1 MLETAYFLT
10 ALISLGMA
18 WAFVRADPDSS
29 TSRALGIALAMTGFA
44 IIGNNLVLDMAVAG
58 PLPGWAGVLVVP
70 EVIAFCAVFEW
81 VHRVRRTIPAG
92 ELKTLFGD
100 NSIRIAQGLVIVYG
114 IASCRYPELRMR
126 EFFGGIHNPL
136 DWSGPV
142 IVMFAVPLSLAM
154 LLWAGSI
161 LLCLNRR
168 PDPAER
174 VRLVAF
180 LLACPL
186 IAVGLV
192 LPRSI
197 SPTTTTLGLI
207 VLLAGAMRHAQ
218 LQGRRGLF
226 MSRFLSP
233 QVASL
238 VNREGLRKAMQE
250 DCLEL
255 SVVCCDLRGFTAFAG
270 ANTSEEVIQLL
281 RDYYDAVGAVVLE
294 VEGTIKDYA
303 GDGVLILIGAPV
315 RMDDHAQRAV
325 RLADRIREVVTEVTN
340 KWGRKEYPLGVGVGV
355 ASGPVTVGIIGG
367 EGRLEY
373 AAVGLAVNLA
383 SRLCEQAKPEE
394 VLIDRNTFEVF
405 GDQASAGFE
414 PRDPLTLKGFREP
427 VASFA
432 LPTIR
437 GQFT

>member
-1 MLETAYFLT
+1 MLETPHFLT
-10 ALISLGMA
+10 ALMSLGMA

-44 IIGNNLVLDMAVAG
+44 IISDNFLLGMAVAE
-58 PLPGWAGVLVVP
+58 PLPSWAGLLIIP

-92 ELKTLFGD
+92 ELKTRFGD
-100 NSIRIAQGLVIVYG
+100 KSIRIAQGLVIFYG
-114 IASCRYPELRMR
+114 IASYLNPDLRIR
-126 EFFGGIHNPL
+126 EFLGGINSPL
-136 DWSGPV
+136 NWSAQV

-154 LLWAGSI
+154 LLWVGSI

-174 VRLVAF
+174 ARLIAF
-180 LLACPL
+180 LLAIPL
-186 IAVGLV
+186 MAAGIV

-197 SPTTTTLGLI
+197 APTTTILGLI

-218 LQGRRGLF
+218 LHGRRGLF

-233 QVASL
+233 QVAPL
-238 VNREGLRKAMQE
+238 VNREGLRRAMQE

-270 ANTSEEVIQLL
+270 ANTSEHVIQLL
-281 RDYYDAVGAVVLE
+281 REYYDAVGVVVLE
-294 VEGTIKDYA
+294 IEGTIKDYA

-325 RLADRIREVVTEVTN
+325 RLAERIREVVTAVTK

-373 AAVGLAVNLA
+373 AAVGLAVTLA
-383 SRLCEQAKPEE
+383 SRLCEQAKSDE
-394 VLIDRNTFEVF
+394 VLVDRNTFEVF
-405 GDQASAGFE
+405 GDHASAGFE
-414 PRDPLTLKGFREP
+414 PRDPLTLKGFRDP
-427 VASFA
+427 VATFA
-432 LPTIR
+432 LGGIS
-437 GQFT
+437 